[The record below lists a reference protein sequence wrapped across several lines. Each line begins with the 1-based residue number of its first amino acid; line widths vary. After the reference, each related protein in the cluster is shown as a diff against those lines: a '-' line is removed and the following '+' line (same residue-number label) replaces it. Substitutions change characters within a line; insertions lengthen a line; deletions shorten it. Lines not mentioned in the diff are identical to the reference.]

1 MHVAPLARLVVQVPP
16 VRVKSAGLVPVRLKA
31 SDDKVAEPVLL
42 IVKLC
47 VALLEPCSTVPKL
60 PLPPVMGPKV
70 PCKGVPVTLTGVTVP
85 LSGAL

>member
-1 MHVAPLARLVVQVPP
+1 M
-16 VRVKSAGLVPVRLKA
+16 RVKSAGLVPVRLKA